1 MKKNFRNKLVSIHKL
16 LLITLLFST
25 GVSVSAQEEWP
36 LDKCID
42 SALVYNKGIQIDRNK
57 MAISDEKN
65 AEVTSNLYPKI
76 MANMEYKYFFDLP
89 RQLMPLSVFNPQVP
103 EGQFKAAQ
111 FGVPHNINANVFL
124 SMPLYNPQVY
134 GAVGNTEIAQ
144 QVTKLKYQKT
154 KEDVVYDITIIYY
167 NAQIV
172 LNQLEFVSSDLS
184 NAETLLAVTKL
195 LHEQLL
201 VKGTDVSKAELQ
213 KQILQTQKDKLE
225 SKYEEITNAL
235 KFAIGISDNRK
246 IEVEVNIAQE
256 IKSKIVKQENLDLKL
271 VKAQKELLSNELSTL
286 QKSRYLPNLNLVAS
300 YGTTGFGY
308 DKSPNEFL
316 DFYPVSFAG
325 LQLSVP
331 LFDGTTTQRKIEQ
344 KKLEIENNKLQTKLV
359 SDKNEMEIGNF
370 ERQKTIAAKSIM
382 DTENQ
387 IDLANTIYENTQLM
401 QKKGTAS
408 ITEVLLA
415 DNSLRESQQN
425 YINAIIDYLKADL
438 KLRKLSG
445 KIHSENKNNENE

>member
-1 MKKNFRNKLVSIHKL
+1 MKKNFKNKLVSIHKL
-16 LLITLLFST
+16 LLVTLLFST
-25 GVSVSAQEEWP
+25 GVSVSAQEEWS

-42 SALVYNKGIQIDRNK
+42 SALVYNKGIQIDRNN

-172 LNQLEFVSSDLS
+172 LNQLEFVSSNLS

-195 LHEQLL
+195 LNEQLL

-225 SKYEEITNAL
+225 SKYEEITSAL

-246 IEVEVNIAQE
+246 IEVEANIAQE

-359 SDKNEMEIGNF
+359 SDKNKMEIGNF

-382 DTENQ
+382 GTENQ
-387 IDLANTIYENTQLM
+387 IELANTIYENTQLM

>member
-1 MKKNFRNKLVSIHKL
+1 MKKNFKNKLVSVHKL

-25 GVSVSAQEEWP
+25 GVRVSAQEEWP

-42 SALVYNKGIQIDRNK
+42 SALVYNKGIQIDRNNI
-57 MAISDEKN
+57 AISDEKN

-111 FGVPHNINANVFL
+111 FGVPHNINANVFF
-124 SMPLYNPQVY
+124 SMSLYNPQVY
-134 GAVGNTEIAQ
+134 GAIGNTEIAR

-154 KEDVVYDITIIYY
+154 KEDVVYDITTIYY

-172 LNQLEFVSSDLS
+172 LNQLEFVSKNLS
-184 NAETLLAVTKL
+184 NAETLLGVTKL
-195 LHEQLL
+195 LNEQLL
-201 VKGTDVSKAELQ
+201 AKGTDVSKAELQ

-225 SKYEEITNAL
+225 NKYEEITNAL

-246 IEVEVNIAQE
+246 IEVEADIAQE

-271 VKAQKELLSNELSTL
+271 VKAQNELLSNELSTL

-359 SDKNEMEIGNF
+359 SDKNEMEIENY
-370 ERQKTIAAKSIM
+370 ERQKLIAAKSIM

-387 IDLANTIYENTQLM
+387 IELAKTIYENTQLM

-425 YINAIIDYLKADL
+425 FINAIIDYLKADL

>member
-1 MKKNFRNKLVSIHKL
+1 
-16 LLITLLFST
+16 
-25 GVSVSAQEEWP
+25 
-36 LDKCID
+36 
-42 SALVYNKGIQIDRNK
+42 
-57 MAISDEKN
+57 
-65 AEVTSNLYPKI
+65 
-76 MANMEYKYFFDLP
+76 MEYKYFFDLP

-172 LNQLEFVSSDLS
+172 LNQLEFVSSNLS

-195 LHEQLL
+195 LNEQLL

-225 SKYEEITNAL
+225 SKYEEITSAL

-246 IEVEVNIAQE
+246 IEVEANIAQE

-359 SDKNEMEIGNF
+359 SDKNKMEIGNF

-382 DTENQ
+382 GTENQ
-387 IDLANTIYENTQLM
+387 IELANTIYENTQLM